1 MSLCKLL
8 IQPKFTK
15 VSTECVIDSRKRKQN
30 LEMILK
36 PEEYRSRVR
45 HFAVVL
51 VAKPEDM
58 ARALLMN
65 AVQNLASMTVWTALA
80 KNCRTVYICG
90 GVFEHKLPRDLF
102 FYFFEGLA
110 GYFGQVHVGLLRLC
124 T

>member
-1 MSLCKLL
+1 
-8 IQPKFTK
+8 
-15 VSTECVIDSRKRKQN
+15 
-30 LEMILK
+30 MILK
-36 PEEYRSRVR
+36 PEEYRGRVR

-58 ARALLMN
+58 ARALLTN

-80 KNCRTVYICG
+80 KHCRTVYICG

-110 GYFGQVHVGLLRLC
+110 GYFGQVPTGCIFGYLQKKLVFF
-124 T
+124 